1 MKLNC
6 LLGSTSVLHDSEL
19 EMDVGHCADPGC
31 YSRAISY
38 QATKRQM
45 LALSELS
52 NECHQS
58 IKVINFHSDFKTE
71 YFLQITNCF
80 IILTSQYNCTTAPFE
95 MNGVAYAWWNDRN
108 GDPQY
113 FWSGSNSSVHICQCG
128 IDHNCVES
136 FMPCNCDSSL
146 PAALS
151 DSGIIL

>member
-1 MKLNC
+1 MFNTNFKIYTTKLLIKLNC

-58 IKVINFHSDFKTE
+58 IKVINFHSDIKIE
-71 YFLQITNCF
+71 YLF
-80 IILTSQYNCTTAPFE
+80 SQ
-95 MNGVAYAWWNDRN
+95 
-108 GDPQY
+108 
-113 FWSGSNSSVHICQCG
+113 
-128 IDHNCVES
+128 
-136 FMPCNCDSSL
+136 
-146 PAALS
+146 
-151 DSGIIL
+151 

>member
-58 IKVINFHSDFKTE
+58 IKVINFHSDIKIE
-71 YFLQITNCF
+71 YFLPNNKLFYNFTITVQLHRC
-80 IILTSQYNCTTAPFE
+80 
-95 MNGVAYAWWNDRN
+95 
-108 GDPQY
+108 
-113 FWSGSNSSVHICQCG
+113 SV
-128 IDHNCVES
+128 
-136 FMPCNCDSSL
+136 
-146 PAALS
+146 
-151 DSGIIL
+151 